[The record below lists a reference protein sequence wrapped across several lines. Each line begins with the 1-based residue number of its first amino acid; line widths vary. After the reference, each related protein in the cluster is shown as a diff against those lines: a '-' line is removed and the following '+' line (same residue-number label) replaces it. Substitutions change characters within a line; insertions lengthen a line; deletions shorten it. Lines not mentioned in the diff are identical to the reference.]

1 MTADTYDA
9 LVIGAGAG
17 GMAAAARLQ
26 HLGYR
31 TLLVERRDRV
41 GGRASSMEVAC
52 EGEVFTVNTGALI
65 FELGGENG
73 RLFDDVGA
81 DPGVC
86 EMERPLTLRMGSRD
100 IALMSGPTGAVF
112 GRLMGGVGLV
122 AGRLGRLRPARGV
135 DTETW
140 LRSLHAGRRIMAL
153 VRSLCSALFAAQ
165 PADVEAAL
173 FFDYLTKPDAL
184 GTYAAHPEGS
194 VGPWR
199 ALAEHFQREGGTL
212 WLDSTVRSLTFD
224 ERAHEQGDGQ
234 TDERRDGQADEGG
247 DGRRL
252 ASGAVIERDGT
263 PVTVA
268 ARVVVSNAGP
278 PLTVKLCGD
287 AAPARWAAE
296 VRDSFRPGTL
306 ITINFASRVP
316 MSKFDGLMF
325 FGTTRRLAYGGNLTI
340 MSPKMAPDGWHL
352 YACAGT
358 PDPTSW
364 DFDLD
369 AEVELL
375 KQDLRETFPEFDQAH
390 IISVEVT
397 SADRDWPAQWA
408 IAGQGQPRTTPI
420 PNLYNVGDGV
430 YEWASAGQSG
440 CVEGAR
446 LVVEEIQRRFPLNTA
461 P

>member
-1 MTADTYDA
+1 MFGLSYPAFVTADTAYDA

-31 TLLVERRDRV
+31 TLLVETRDRV
-41 GGRASSMEVAC
+41 GGRASSMEVAA

-73 RLFDDVGA
+73 RLFSDVGA

-86 EMERPLTLRMGSRD
+86 EMEKPLALRMGSRD
-100 IALMSGPTGAVF
+100 IELMSGRTGAVF
-112 GRLMGGVGLV
+112 GRLMGGVGAV
-122 AGRLGRLRPARGV
+122 AGKLSRLRPKRGI

-140 LRSLHAGRRIMAL
+140 LRSLHAGKRTLAL

-199 ALAEHFQREGGTL
+199 ALSEHFQREGGTL
-212 WLDSTVRSLTFD
+212 WLDSKVESLTFD
-224 ERAHEQGDGQ
+224 DA
-234 TDERRDGQADEGG
+234 
-247 DGRRL
+247 GR
-252 ASGAVIERDGT
+252 ASGAVVQRDGEA
-263 PVTVA
+263 VTVA
-268 ARVVVSNAGP
+268 ANVVVSNAGP
-278 PLTVKLCGD
+278 PLTVKLCGE
-287 AAPARWAAE
+287 AAPADWAAE
-296 VRDSFRPGTL
+296 VTGNFRPGTL

-316 MSKFDGLMF
+316 MSKFDGLVF
-325 FGTTRRLAYGGNLTI
+325 FGTTRRLAYGGNVTV
-340 MSPKMAPDGWHL
+340 MSPKMVPDGWHL

-358 PDPTSW
+358 PNPTSW

-369 AEVELL
+369 TEVELL
-375 KQDLRETFPEFDQAH
+375 KQDLREIFPEFSQAH
-390 IISVEVT
+390 VISVEVT
-397 SADRDWPAQWA
+397 SAARDWPAQWA
-408 IAGQGQPRTTPI
+408 IAGQGQPNTTPF
-420 PNLYNVGDGV
+420 PNLWNVGDGV
-430 YEWASAGQSG
+430 YEWTGAGQSG
-440 CVEGAR
+440 CVETAR
-446 LVVEEIQRRFPLNTA
+446 LVVEQIQRRFPLTSA
-461 P
+461 A

>member
-1 MTADTYDA
+1 MTEDTAFDA

-26 HLGYR
+26 HAGYR
-31 TLLVERRDRV
+31 TLLVEQRDRV
-41 GGRASSMEVAC
+41 GGRASSMEVESAD
-52 EGEVFTVNTGALI
+52 GTFTVNTGALI

-81 DPGVC
+81 QSGAL
-86 EMERPLTLRMGSRD
+86 EMERPLTLRLGGRD

-112 GRLMGGVGLV
+112 GRLISGVGIL
-122 AGRLGRLRPARGV
+122 AARLPRMRPKRGV

-140 LRSLHAGRRIMAL
+140 LRSLHVGAKGQAL

-165 PADVEAAL
+165 PADIEAAL

-184 GTYAAHPEGS
+184 GTYGAHPEGS

-212 WLDSTVRSLTFD
+212 WLNSTVDTLTFD
-224 ERAHEQGDGQ
+224 DTNLVSGAAISRAGQ
-234 TDERRDGQADEGG
+234 T
-247 DGRRL
+247 
-252 ASGAVIERDGT
+252 
-263 PVTVA
+263 VTVSA
-268 ARVVVSNAGP
+268 GLAVSNAGP
-278 PLTVKLCGD
+278 PLTVRLCGA
-287 AAPARWAAE
+287 AAPPDWAAE
-296 VRDSFRPGTL
+296 VRENFRPGTL

-316 MSKFDGLMF
+316 MSRFDGLVF
-325 FGTTRRLAYGGNLTI
+325 FGTTQRLAYGAAINVL
-340 MSPKMAPDGWHL
+340 SPKMVPDGWYL

-358 PDPTSW
+358 PNPTSW

-375 KQDLRETFPEFDQAH
+375 KQDLRRIFPEFATAQ

-397 SADRDWPAQWA
+397 SAARDWPAQWA
-408 IAGQGQPRTTPI
+408 IAGQGRPNTTPI
-420 PNLYNVGDGV
+420 ANLWNVGDGV
-430 YEWASAGQSG
+430 YEWTGAGQSG
-440 CVEGAR
+440 CVQTAR
-446 LVVEEIQRRFPLNTA
+446 LVVEQIRRRFPR
-461 P
+461 